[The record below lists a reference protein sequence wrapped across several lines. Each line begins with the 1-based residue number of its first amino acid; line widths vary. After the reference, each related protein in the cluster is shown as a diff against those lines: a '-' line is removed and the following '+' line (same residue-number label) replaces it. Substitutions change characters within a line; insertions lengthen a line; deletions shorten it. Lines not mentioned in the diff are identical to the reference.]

1 MDNLITSLLAGIFG
15 IIIGYLIRYIYG
27 VNSLRSSD
35 LKAKNIIAEA
45 ERKKKEIE
53 EYVNNQKE
61 LIKEERKKIEANKED
76 LYEKKKELQSI
87 EVRLLKKEE
96 NLEKR
101 EENVNKRELD
111 IISQE
116 RKIEEA
122 LKEIETKKNE
132 IKKEIEKIAG
142 ITREEAKKIL
152 IEETKQEITKE
163 TYEIIKKKE
172 EEIKEIADKKA
183 KEIIVYAIQKIA
195 SEVTSETTI
204 STVSLPSEEVKG
216 RIIGREGRNIRALE
230 TVTGVDVIVD
240 DTPEAIVLSS
250 FDPIK
255 REIARKSIEV
265 LVADGRIQPS
275 RIEEIVEKVKEEI
288 NEIIYS
294 EGDNACYELEIHNM
308 HPELKKYIGR
318 LKFRTSYGQN
328 VLAHSKEVARIASI
342 IAVELGLDK
351 EICKR
356 AGLLHDIGKG
366 VINEEKRHAIT
377 GAELAKRFGESEAV
391 VNAILSH
398 HDDAQPLTLE
408 ALVIHISDTISASR
422 PGARRDTFENYI
434 KRLENLQNIALS
446 FPKVEKAYA
455 IQAGREVRVIIDSE
469 TTNDEDA
476 KILAREIVNRIEK
489 ELKYPGQIKV
499 SVIRETRI
507 VEYAK

>member
-1 MDNLITSLLAGIFG
+1 MDNFITSLLFG
-15 IIIGYLIRYIYG
+15 VVGLIIGYLIRYIYG
-27 VNSLRSSD
+27 VNNLRSSD
-35 LKAKNIIAEA
+35 LKAKNILAEA
-45 ERKKKEIE
+45 ERKKREIE
-53 EYVNNQKE
+53 EYVNNQRE
-61 LIKEERKKIEANKED
+61 IIKEERKKLDATRDD
-76 LYEKKKELQSI
+76 LYEKKKELQNV
-87 EVRLLKKEE
+87 ELRLIKKEE
-96 NLEKR
+96 NIEKR
-101 EENVNKRELD
+101 EENVNKRELE

-116 RKIEEA
+116 RKIEE
-122 LKEIETKKNE
+122 EI
-132 IKKEIEKIAG
+132 KEIEKRKQDMQKEIERISG
-142 ITREEAKKIL
+142 LTKEDAKKIL
-152 IEETKQEITKE
+152 FENTKE
-163 TYEIIKKKE
+163 EINKEVYEFIRKKE
-172 EEIKEIADKKA
+172 EEVKEIADKKA
-183 KEIIVYAIQKIA
+183 REIVIYAIQKIA

-204 STVSLPSEEVKG
+204 STVNLPNEEVKG

-255 REIARKSIEV
+255 RETARRAIEV

-288 NEIIYS
+288 DEIIYS
-294 EGDNACYELEIHNM
+294 EGDNACYELGIHNIST
-308 HPELKKYIGR
+308 ELKKYVGR

-342 IAVELGLDK
+342 IALELGLDK

-377 GAELAKRFGESEAV
+377 GAELAKRFGENEVV

-398 HDDAQPLTLE
+398 HGDAQTISLE
-408 ALVIHISDTISASR
+408 GLVIQIADTVSASR

-434 KRLENLQNIALS
+434 RRLENLENIALS

-455 IQAGREVRVIIDSE
+455 IQAGREIRVIVNSE
-469 TTNDEDA
+469 NTTDEDA
-476 KILAREIVNRIEK
+476 KILARDIVNRIEK